1 MNALQDIITNMAETT
16 PQPENYTGE
25 DGLLYCGKCRTPKQR
40 YFPEGKALLGIDRHP
55 TECECQKAQR
65 LECEAAEARRK
76 HLDTVADL
84 KRNCFSDKEMEKR
97 SFAND
102 NGKTPQMEYARR
114 YVEHWEQMK
123 AENIGYYL
131 WGDTD
136 SGKSYLAACIANALT
151 EKEISVRMTN
161 FPTILND
168 LGASF
173 EGRNEYI
180 ERLCRFPLLIIDDL
194 GTERGTEYALEHVY
208 NVIDSRYRSGKPL
221 ILTAN
226 ISPDVLHNPPDIA
239 HARIYSRIIEMC
251 VPIHVTGIQ
260 NRKQT
265 AQRKMETLKNL
276 MNDND

>member
-1 MNALQDIITNMAETT
+1 MSNVYQEYAVKLAEAT
-16 PQPENYTGE
+16 PQPEDYTGE

-40 YFPEGKALLGIDRHP
+40 YFPEGVKTLGIDRHRIDC
-55 TECECQKAQR
+55 ECEKAKR
-65 LECEAAEARRK
+65 LEREAAEQRRK
-76 HLDTVADL
+76 HLDTVEEL
-84 KRNCFSDKEMEKR
+84 KRRCFSTERMAMWNFE
-97 SFAND
+97 ND
-102 NGKTPQMEYARR
+102 NGQTPQMKYAQR
-114 YVEHWEQMK
+114 YVEKWDEVK
-123 AENIGYYL
+123 ASNIGYYL

-136 SGKSYLAACIANALT
+136 SGKSYLAACIANGLI

-161 FPTILND
+161 FTTILND

-221 ILTAN
+221 MLTAN
-226 ISPDVLHNPPDIA
+226 ISPDVLNNPPDIA
-239 HARIYSRIIEMC
+239 HARIYSRILEMC
-251 VPIHVTGIQ
+251 VPIHVMGIQ

-265 AQRKMETLKNL
+265 AQRKMETLKNM
-276 MNDND
+276 MND

>member
-1 MNALQDIITNMAETT
+1 MSNVYQELITKMVEAT
-16 PQPENYTGE
+16 PQPEDYTGE

-40 YFPEGKALLGIDRHP
+40 YFPEGKALLGIDRYRIDG
-55 TECECQKAQR
+55 ECEKAKR
-65 LECEAAEARRK
+65 LEREAAEQRRK
-76 HLDTVADL
+76 HLDTVEDL
-84 KRNCFSDKEMEKR
+84 KRRCFSTERMATWNFE
-97 SFAND
+97 ND
-102 NGKTPQMEYARR
+102 NGNTPQMEYARR
-114 YVEHWEQMK
+114 YVENWDKVK
-123 AENIGYYL
+123 ADNLGFYL

-136 SGKSYLAACIANALT
+136 SGKSYLAACIANGLI

-161 FPTILND
+161 FTTILND

-194 GTERGTEYALEHVY
+194 GTERGTEYTLEHVY

-226 ISPDVLHNPPDIA
+226 ISPDVLNNPPDIA
-239 HARIYSRIIEMC
+239 HARIYSRILEMC
-251 VPIHVTGIQ
+251 VPIHVMGIQ

-265 AQRKMETLKNL
+265 AQRKMETLKSM
-276 MNDND
+276 MND